1 MRRLAV
7 LIGGSLALW
16 LLLGLPARQ
25 FWGDAALI
33 YAGVAVGLCLVP
45 AALTLVWSDW
55 ALRHSPEQ
63 QLTMVLGGTGVRLFV
78 VLGGAWA
85 LYSLVPYLSQQ
96 PGYWAWVFIFYMSTL
111 ALEMA
116 LILAGRPSP
125 PTPDYLRKLEEGQT
139 VVPGK

>member
-1 MRRLAV
+1 L
-7 LIGGSLALW
+7 LTGGTLALW
-16 LLLGLPARQ
+16 LILGLPARY
-25 FWGDAALI
+25 FWGDAALV

-45 AALTLVWSDW
+45 AALTLAWSDW
-55 ALRHSPEQ
+55 AFRHSPEQ
-63 QLTMVLGGTGVRLFV
+63 QLTMVLGGTGVRLFA

-116 LILAGRPSP
+116 LILAGRSTSQAPE
-125 PTPDYLRKLEEGQT
+125 YLGKLDEGRT
-139 VVPGK
+139 VVSGK